1 MPCKRRK
8 KTAEEKPWKAPEF
21 CLKDSEGKEH
31 CLKDYLKK
39 GWVVLYFYPKAN
51 TSGCTKEA
59 IGFTE
64 LKEEFEKL
72 GATIIGVSPD
82 KPEKIKKFI
91 EDHDL
96 KILLLSDESKE
107 VLKAY
112 GAWGTKKM
120 RGKEYEG
127 VIRSTFIIN
136 PDGMVVKSW
145 KNVRVKGHMEKVLET
160 LKSLVEKKDE

>member
-1 MPCKRRK
+1 MPCKK
-8 KTAEEKPWKAPEF
+8 KSPKQQKPWKAPEF
-21 CLKDSEGKEH
+21 CLPDSESNTH

-64 LKEEFEKL
+64 LKDEFEKL
-72 GATIIGVSPD
+72 GATIIGISPD

-96 KILLLSDESKE
+96 KILLLSDTEKE

-112 GAWGTKKM
+112 GAWGKKKNYG
-120 RGKEYEG
+120 REYEG

-160 LKSLVEKKDE
+160 LKKLVEEYEG

>member
-1 MPCKRRK
+1 MPCKKK
-8 KTAEEKPWKAPEF
+8 KTVEPWDAPDF
-21 CLKDSEGKEH
+21 CLADAYGNTH
-31 CLKDYLKK
+31 CLKDYIKK

-91 EDHDL
+91 DDHNL
-96 KILLLSDESKE
+96 KILLLSDTEKE

-112 GAWGTKKM
+112 GAWGKKKNYG
-120 RGKEYEG
+120 REYEG

-136 PDGMVVKSW
+136 PEGKVVKSW
-145 KNVRVKGHMEKVLET
+145 RNVRVKGHMEKVLET
-160 LKSLVEKKDE
+160 LKKLVNDNEE